1 MIKDILQ
8 KSTKIVCDFVNNKEE
23 SIYYDT
29 NTEDYGEWIS
39 DGSEYKKE
47 VESLLRNHIVE
58 VLEELK
64 KWVEEQSDFG
74 MDFADAKQSV
84 SFISKERV
92 LAHLTNEIQAIK
104 EP

>member
-47 VESLLRNHIVE
+47 VESLLRNHTVE
-58 VLEELK
+58 VLEEMK
-64 KWVEEQSDFG
+64 KWAEEEWKNPDREYVEQ
-74 MDFADAKQSV
+74 
-84 SFISKERV
+84 
-92 LAHLTNEIQAIK
+92 LAFYDVVQKLTNEIQAIK
-104 EP
+104 DNK